1 MARGINKATYGSMK
15 AGDHVEFLSDK
26 QTEKGP
32 SVGTIK
38 ISRGNQVL
46 ISHSDCSEEFNAA
59 DLHVHKKTTHHR
71 GGTLWQLI

>member
-1 MARGINKATYGSMK
+1 MNAEGMK
-15 AGDHVEFLSDK
+15 AGDSVEFMSDR

-32 SVGTIK
+32 SGGSVR
-38 ISRGNQVL
+38 ISRGNDVL
-46 ISHSDCSEEFNAA
+46 IRHSDCEEEFNAA